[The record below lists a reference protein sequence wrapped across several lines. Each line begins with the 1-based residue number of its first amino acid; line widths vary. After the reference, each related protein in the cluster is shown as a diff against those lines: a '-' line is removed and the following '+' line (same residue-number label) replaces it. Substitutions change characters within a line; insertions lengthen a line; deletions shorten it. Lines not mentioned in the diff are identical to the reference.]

1 MSVAGRLPALLREPV
16 FRRYWTGQTVSL
28 FGDQIT
34 QVALPLLAV
43 LALDAGPAQMGRLTA
58 AGLLPSLLFS
68 VHAGVRADRSGR
80 RRHMMIA
87 ADLGRALAL
96 VSIPAAWA
104 LGWLG
109 LGQLYAVAFS
119 VGTLSVLFDVCN
131 AALFVSLVPA
141 ERYVEGNSLINGSRA
156 MSYVGGTSAAGALV
170 QLLSAPVAL
179 LADTASYLTSAWQLA
194 RIRPTEP
201 PAAAHARGDL
211 TAGFRYLARSPVL
224 RGYYAAVTTLNL
236 FNFAFQA
243 VFVLYAITEL
253 GLGPG
258 LLGAVLG
265 CGAVG
270 SLLGALLT
278 GRIARR
284 LGTGRAALLGL
295 FAFPAPL
302 VLVPLA
308 RGPVAVTATCLLLA
322 EFGSGFGVMLLDIAG
337 GSLTASLIP
346 DSLRSRA
353 AGAARL
359 FNYGIRP
366 VGALAGGWL
375 ASATGLRPTLW
386 IATLGA
392 LLGLVW
398 ALPSGLL
405 RRARPAPEAEN
416 VHVPPLK
423 QKNRGPALRRGTRG

>member
-1 MSVAGRLPALLREPV
+1 MSPAGRLPALLRERA

-34 QVALPLLAV
+34 QIALPLLAV
-43 LALDAGPAQMGRLTA
+43 LTLDAGPAQMGWLTA
-58 AGLLPSLLFS
+58 AGLLPNLLFS

-80 RRHMMIA
+80 RRRLMIA
-87 ADLGRALAL
+87 ADLGRALTLAS
-96 VSIPAAWA
+96 VPVAWA
-104 LGWLG
+104 LGLLG
-109 LGQLYAVAFS
+109 LGQLYAVAFTA
-119 VGTLSVLFDVCN
+119 GTLSVLFDVCN
-131 AALFVSLVPA
+131 AALFVSLVPTD
-141 ERYVEGNSLINGSRA
+141 RYVEGNSLLNGGRA
-156 MSYVGGTSAAGALV
+156 MSYVGGTSAAGLLV

-179 LADTASYLTSAWQLA
+179 LADTASYLASAWQLS
-194 RIRPTEP
+194 RIHPAEP
-201 PAAAHARGDL
+201 PAATHAAGDL
-211 TAGFRYLARSPVL
+211 TAGFRHLGRSRIL
-224 RGYYAAVTTLNL
+224 RGYYGAVTTLNL

-243 VFVLYAITEL
+243 VFVLYATTEL

-270 SLLGALLT
+270 SVLGALLT
-278 GRIARR
+278 GGIVRR

-302 VLVPLA
+302 ALVPLA
-308 RGPVAVTATCLLLA
+308 QGPVPVTATCLLLA

-346 DSLRSRA
+346 DTLRSRT

-359 FNYGIRP
+359 FGYGIRP

-375 ASATGLRPTLW
+375 GSAIGLRPTLW
-386 IATLGA
+386 IATAGA

-398 ALPSGLL
+398 VLPAGTL
-405 RRARPAPEAEN
+405 RPARPTSTAF
-416 VHVPPLK
+416 
-423 QKNRGPALRRGTRG
+423 RPAD

>member
-1 MSVAGRLPALLREPV
+1 MTAGGRLPALLYDPA

-34 QVALPLLAV
+34 QIALPLLAV
-43 LALDAGPAQMGRLTA
+43 LALDAGPAQMGWLTA

-80 RRHMMIA
+80 RRQMMIV

-96 VSIPAAWA
+96 VSLPAAWA
-104 LGWLG
+104 LGRLG
-109 LGQLYAVAFS
+109 LGQLYAVAFT
-119 VGTLSVLFDVCN
+119 VGTLSVLFEVCN

-141 ERYVEGNSLINGSRA
+141 ERYVDGNSLLNGSRA
-156 MSYVGGTSAAGALV
+156 LSYVGGTSAGGALV

-179 LADTASYLTSAWQLA
+179 LADTASYLTSAWHLS

-201 PAAAHARGDL
+201 PAATHAKGDL
-211 TAGFRYLARSPVL
+211 TAGFRHLVRSRIL
-224 RGYYAAVTTLNL
+224 RGYYGAVTTLNL
-236 FNFAFQA
+236 FNFSFQA
-243 VFVLYAITEL
+243 VFVLYATTEL
-253 GLGPG
+253 GLSPG

-270 SLLGALLT
+270 SVIGALLT
-278 GRIARR
+278 GRIERR

-308 RGPVAVTATCLLLA
+308 QGPVPVTAACLLLA

-337 GSLTASLIP
+337 GSMTASLIP
-346 DSLRSRA
+346 DTLRSRA
-353 AGAARL
+353 AGAGRL

-366 VGALAGGWL
+366 IGALAGGWL
-375 ASATGLRPTLW
+375 AATIGLRPTLW

-392 LLGLVW
+392 LLGLAWV
-398 ALPSGLL
+398 LPSGLL
-405 RRARPAPEAEN
+405 HR
-416 VHVPPLK
+416 VPVDVLDV
-423 QKNRGPALRRGTRG
+423 AATD